1 LNKLFIFISQKTFIN
16 IINNLNRYMGGDTKK
31 VSAGGSKGSSMQA
44 AVSGTEAIRTW
55 DDHRI
60 GIDEL
65 CKRFRT
71 NKLTGLTSESAK

>member
-1 LNKLFIFISQKTFIN
+1 MT
-16 IINNLNRYMGGDTKK
+16 GDTKK
-31 VSAGGSKGSSMQA
+31 VSAGGGKSSMQA

-71 NKLTGLTSESAK
+71 NKVTGLTSESAK

>member
-1 LNKLFIFISQKTFIN
+1 MQIEDYFEFLDPDDIRI
-16 IINNLNRYMGGDTKK
+16 
-31 VSAGGSKGSSMQA
+31 KG
-44 AVSGTEAIRTW
+44 
-55 DDHRI
+55 HRI

>member
-1 LNKLFIFISQKTFIN
+1 MT
-16 IINNLNRYMGGDTKK
+16 GDTKK
-31 VSAGGSKGSSMQA
+31 VGAGGAKPKGNSMQD
-44 AVSGTEAIRTW
+44 AVSGTEAIRSW

-71 NKLTGLTSESAK
+71 NKDTGLQVQPPKKFIHNMEIMH

>member
-1 LNKLFIFISQKTFIN
+1 
-16 IINNLNRYMGGDTKK
+16 
-31 VSAGGSKGSSMQA
+31 MQA